1 MKYER
6 IKELRLENHLT
17 QKELSEKLNITE
29 RKYSFIE
36 RGEQVLQT
44 NIILKL
50 VKYYNVSVDYLLGLT
65 DNPKPYK

>member
-6 IKELRLENHLT
+6 IKKLRLENHLT

-65 DNPKPYK
+65 DNPK